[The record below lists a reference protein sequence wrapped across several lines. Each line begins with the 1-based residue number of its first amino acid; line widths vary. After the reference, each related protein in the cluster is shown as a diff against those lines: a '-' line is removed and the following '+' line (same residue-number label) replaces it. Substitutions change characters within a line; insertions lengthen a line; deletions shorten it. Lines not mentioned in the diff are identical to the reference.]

1 MTPKKWVWVDDIN
14 HLFVQSFSYP
24 NPNRTCSIAW
34 KIASNHPHF
43 FLNSRQKKIPS
54 SSGLGDLE
62 LVLEQQICNLT
73 GPRKAEET
81 WKPPWCSML
90 HLAFCRLIARYLATR
105 KADKARPRWN
115 MVWYLQRK
123 KSQIIPRCSVVCLA
137 EFVTLKNSYPTRK
150 NLCLAF
156 GELDL
161 PTSKFEVRVFVIPS
175 CPLKKSLPKS
185 RGENRLQGNTADY
198 LPFKNMPVDLHP
210 PWNLNLSDSCILGIW
225 LCPHPFGFYFPPLLC
240 FCFHQPLTPSL
251 NSDVWPKDWKMLYCI
266 DWYWEENKILKYVYS
281 I

>member
-1 MTPKKWVWVDDIN
+1 MSLSRWHQPFVCSILFISESKSYLLNCMKNCIESSSLFLEFPPKKNTQLIRPWWSWVGIGTADLQPHRSTKKSRRN
-14 HLFVQSFSYP
+14 L
-24 NPNRTCSIAW
+24 
-34 KIASNHPHF
+34 KI
-43 FLNSRQKKIPS
+43 
-54 SSGLGDLE
+54 
-62 LVLEQQICNLT
+62 
-73 GPRKAEET
+73 
-81 WKPPWCSML
+81 PPWCSML

-210 PWNLNLSDSCILGIW
+210 PWNFQ
-225 LCPHPFGFYFPPLLC
+225 PF
-240 FCFHQPLTPSL
+240 
-251 NSDVWPKDWKMLYCI
+251 W
-266 DWYWEENKILKYVYS
+266 
-281 I
+281 